1 MYIVYHTHILDGLW
15 KKTMDYPNCSCYS
28 GSSGVSFLLSDSVFF
43 FLMWLHEVF
52 TAMHRFT
59 LVAISRGYS
68 LFAVHELLIA
78 EASLIAE
85 HGLQACELSSC
96 SSRALEHRLS
106 SFGIGT

>member
-1 MYIVYHTHILDGLW
+1 MGF
-15 KKTMDYPNCSCYS
+15 S
-28 GSSGVSFLLSDSVFF
+28 
-43 FLMWLHEVF
+43 
-52 TAMHRFT
+52 